1 MKINNSNIKFA
12 RSLSK
17 RAKTTA
23 IVLHHAAAS
32 KCSVNNVHSWH
43 LANGWAGIGY
53 HFFVRKDGSVWQ
65 GRPIDKTGSHAKGAN
80 SYSIGI
86 CFEGDFTR
94 ETMPAM
100 QLAAGKELVS
110 YVKNKYPSITKVL
123 KHKDV
128 CATTCPGD
136 KFPFAQIAAGQASG
150 TSAVSSSIKADN
162 AATVYAHP
170 TVSAP
175 RVATLAKGTVYP
187 YTSVY
192 VGGDKVRWYLVTVG
206 STRGWVSEKAL
217 GGCPYAEP
225 KTTAYRGCAKGDGVK
240 WVQWHL
246 VNAGYS
252 IAADGSFGP
261 ATDAAVRKFQTSEG
275 LSVDGRVGPA
285 TRKAL
290 KRAVNG
296 Q

>member
-1 MKINNSNIKFA
+1 MKINRANIKFA
-12 RSLSK
+12 RALS
-17 RAKTTA
+17 RRTKTTA
-23 IVLHHAAAS
+23 IILHHAAAS
-32 KCSVNNVHSWH
+32 KCSAENVHSWH

-65 GRPIDKTGSHAKGAN
+65 GRPLDRTGAHANGAN

-94 ETMPAM
+94 ETMPAV

-110 YVKNKYPSITKVL
+110 YVKNKYPSITRVL
-123 KHKDV
+123 RHKDV

-136 KFPFAQIAAGQASG
+136 RFPFAEIAKGRTSGASAGESVRAESP
-150 TSAVSSSIKADN
+150 AC
-162 AATVYAHP
+162 VYAHP
-170 TVSAP
+170 KVSAA
-175 RVATLAKGTVYP
+175 RVAVLEKGSVYP
-187 YTSVY
+187 YSSVY
-192 VGGDKVRWYLVTVG
+192 TGGDKVRWYLVSVG
-206 STRGWVSEKAL
+206 GVRGWVSEKAL

-261 ATDAAVRKFQTSEG
+261 ATDAAVRKFQKSEG